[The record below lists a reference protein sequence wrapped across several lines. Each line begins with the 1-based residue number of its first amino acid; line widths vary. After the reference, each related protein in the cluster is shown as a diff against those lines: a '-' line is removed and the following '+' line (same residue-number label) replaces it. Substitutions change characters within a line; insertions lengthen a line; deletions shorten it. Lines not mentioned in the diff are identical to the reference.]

1 MSKYNPQEIEPKWQK
16 LWAENN
22 FYEAQDDSDKEKYYV
37 LVEFPYPS
45 GDGLHTGHVRS
56 YTAQDIIARRMRM
69 MGKNVLYPMGWDAFG
84 LPTENYAIKHK
95 IRPQDATAKNVA
107 TFKRQMQALGFSFD
121 WSREINTTD
130 PKYYKWTQWIFLQLL
145 KHNLAYQAKIAINWC
160 PKCKTGLANEE
171 VVNGKHERC
180 GTVVE
185 KKLLNQWLLKITDY
199 AERLADDLKTVD
211 YPEHIASQQINW
223 IGKSTG
229 AKIQF
234 AIDGHN
240 NRLEVF
246 TTRAD
251 TIFGATFMVVAPEHP
266 IVEKITT
273 DAQEQEVKNY
283 VKKAASISNIERMEQ
298 KEKTGVF
305 TGAYAVNP
313 ATNENIPIWVADYVL
328 MDYGTGAIMA
338 VPAHDERDYEFAI
351 KYGISIVQVIEPETG
366 VPQNNPEYRRSIVA
380 LVYDPKT
387 NKYLSIN
394 WGKSGGTIFIGGGVE
409 EGEDLIE
416 SAKREVAEETGYS
429 NLKYIG
435 QTENIHHSYFAHSKN
450 IARRITATGMYFE
463 LVDDSREPVQL
474 EPDEKDKFS
483 VEWITQTEVE
493 KYIKD
498 ELHKYVFDKLVKKV
512 QYSGKGILVNSGEF
526 NGLSTEEA
534 KKSITK
540 WLNSKDVADEEV
552 QYKLRDWIFSRQHY
566 WGEPIPIIH
575 CEKCGVVPVPEE
587 DLPVELPNVEAYE
600 PTDTG
605 ESPLAAIIDWVNV
618 DCPKCGGSAKRE
630 TDTMPNWA
638 GSSWYYL
645 RYIDPHNDKAFAAP
659 DKLKTW
665 LMVDLYNGG
674 MEHTTLHLLYSRF
687 WHKFLYDQKLVP
699 TLEPYAAR
707 RSHGMILGPDGN
719 KMSKSLGNVVN
730 PDDSIAKYGADALR
744 MYEMFMGPYDQQ
756 IAWSDEKLA
765 GMSRFLNKVWNLSV
779 QLSAKDKPS
788 IEMSAEDEVFE
799 TKVDTMVHK
808 TLKKIDN
815 DIDKRQFNT
824 VVSALMELI
833 NFLYEPSNLRKLTS
847 SNFEPLASRTQKY
860 LALMLAPLA
869 PHIAEEIWQNCGGS
883 ESVHLQAWP
892 KYDPNLV
899 KDDVVTIVVQV
910 NGKLRGEFVMN
921 VGASKEELES
931 SALEILKDKN
941 IVSKDSIVKTIV
953 VPNRLV
959 NFVVKI

>member
-1 MSKYNPQEIEPKWQK
+1 MEVLVRVKEIPRLLLGSSLAGTAPDYSAAHRCSPGRARLNTSVGIIIKTRYNTYMNKYNPLMIEPKWQK
-16 LWAENN
+16 LWAENH
-22 FYEAQDDSDKEKYYV
+22 FYEAHDDSDKEKYYV

-56 YTAQDIIARRMRM
+56 YTAQDIIARRLRM

-130 PKYYKWTQWIFLQLL
+130 PKYYRWTQWIFLQLL

-185 KKLLNQWLLKITDY
+185 KKLLNQWLLKITEY
-199 AERLADDLKTVD
+199 ADRLAEDLKTVD

-229 AKIQF
+229 ARIQF
-234 AIDGHN
+234 GIDGHN
-240 NRLEVF
+240 DRLEVF
-246 TTRAD
+246 TTRPD
-251 TIFGATFMVVAPEHP
+251 TIFGATFMVLAPEHP
-266 IVEKITT
+266 MVEKITT
-273 DAQEQEVKNY
+273 DVQKQEVKDY
-283 VKKAASISNIERMEQ
+283 VKRAASISNIERMEQ

-313 ATNENIPIWVADYVL
+313 ANNENIPIWIADYVL

-351 KYGISIVQVIEPETG
+351 KHGISILQVIE
-366 VPQNNPEYRRSIVA
+366 QLDSK
-380 LVYDPKT
+380 D
-387 NKYLSIN
+387 NKLPLLNDGKLIN
-394 WGKSGGTIFIGGGVE
+394 
-409 EGEDLIE
+409 
-416 SAKREVAEETGYS
+416 
-429 NLKYIG
+429 
-435 QTENIHHSYFAHSKN
+435 SK
-450 IARRITATGMYFE
+450 E
-463 LVDDSREPVQL
+463 
-474 EPDEKDKFS
+474 
-483 VEWITQTEVE
+483 
-493 KYIKD
+493 
-498 ELHKYVFDKLVKKV
+498 FD
-512 QYSGKGILVNSGEF
+512 
-526 NGLSTEEA
+526 GLNTEEA
-534 KKSITK
+534 KESITK
-540 WLNSKDVADEEV
+540 WLNSKGVANEEV

-566 WGEPIPIIH
+566 WGEPIPVIH
-575 CEKCGVVPVPEE
+575 CIKCGVVPVPEE
-587 DLPVELPNVEAYE
+587 DLPVELPDVDAYE

-605 ESPLAAIIDWVNV
+605 ESPLAAISDWVNV

-645 RYIDPHNDKAFAAP
+645 RYIDPHNNEAFAAP
-659 DKLKTW
+659 DKLNTW

-765 GMSRFLNKVWNLSV
+765 GMSRFLNKIWNLTT
-779 QLSAKDKPS
+779 QLSSQDKAD
-788 IEMSAEDEVFE
+788 IEPSAEDEVFE
-799 TKVDTMVHK
+799 VEVDSMIHK
-808 TLKKIDN
+808 TLKKVDN
-815 DIDKRQFNT
+815 DIEKRQFNT
-824 VVSALMELI
+824 VVSALMELV
-833 NFLYEPSNLRKLTS
+833 NFLNEPSRMIKLMST
-847 SNFEPLASRTQKY
+847 NFEPLADRAQKY

-869 PHIAEEIWQNCGGS
+869 PHIAEEIWQNCGGI

-899 KDDVVTIVVQV
+899 KKDVVTIVVQV
-910 NGKLRGEFVMN
+910 NGKLKGEFV
-921 VGASKEELES
+921 VDTGTAKEDIEHQ
-931 SALEILKDKN
+931 ALALNSTKQWTKDQEI
-941 IVSKDSIVKTIV
+941 IKTVI

-959 NFVVKI
+959 NFVTK